1 VINRARPNALVGST
15 IHDVI
20 VARHRRACDG
30 FSLIV
35 GQGEGHWT
43 SSSPCPEWDAR
54 SVVEHVI
61 GFHDVLLLRPLGT
74 KPTRPKDDPV
84 VRWEVTVPAIRLA
97 MDAGSVRGPD
107 EPAGSSDL
115 DLDRLLPM
123 LTAEVLVHTWDLA
136 RAIGVDP
143 RLDPELCELSR
154 AVVGPNDESLRSSGL
169 FGPQVIVPESADAA
183 TRLVA
188 FMGRDPQ
195 WSP

>member
-1 VINRARPNALVGST
+1 MDAVI
-15 IHDVI
+15 
-20 VARHRRACDG
+20 ARHRKACDG

-35 GQGEGHWT
+35 GLGGGHWT
-43 SSSPCPEWDAR
+43 SPSPCPDWDAR
-54 SVVEHVI
+54 GVVEHVI

-84 VRWEVTVPAIRLA
+84 IRWGVTVPAIQSA
-97 MDAGSVRGPD
+97 MDLAAIRSSDQAAGSHEV
-107 EPAGSSDL
+107 

-143 RLDPELCELSR
+143 RLDPELCEVSS
-154 AVVGPNDESLRSSGL
+154 AVVGPNEESLRSSGL
-169 FGPQVIVPESADAA
+169 FGPAAAVPERADAA

-188 FMGRDPQ
+188 FMGRDPD
-195 WSP
+195 WTP

>member
-1 VINRARPNALVGST
+1 
-15 IHDVI
+15 
-20 VARHRRACDG
+20 
-30 FSLIV
+30 
-35 GQGEGHWT
+35 
-43 SSSPCPEWDAR
+43 
-54 SVVEHVI
+54 VVEHVI

-84 VRWEVTVPAIRLA
+84 VRWGATVPAIQSA
-97 MDAGSVRGPD
+97 MDSAPLRADEAPGST
-107 EPAGSSDL
+107 DL

-143 RLDPELCELSR
+143 RLDPGLCEVSC
-154 AVVGPNDESLRSSGL
+154 AVLGPNDESLRSSGL
-169 FGPQVIVPESADAA
+169 FRPPVIVPASADAA

-188 FMGRDPQ
+188 LMGRDPQ

>member
-1 VINRARPNALVGST
+1 MNEATG
-15 IHDVI
+15 
-20 VARHRRACDG
+20 RHVEACDG

-54 SVVEHVI
+54 GVVEHVI
-61 GFHDVLLLRPLGT
+61 GFHDVLLLRPWGA

-84 VRWEVTVPAIRLA
+84 ARWAVTVPAIKSALGLA
-97 MDAGSVRGPD
+97 AIRSSDD
-107 EPAGSSDL
+107 PAGAPDV

-123 LTAEVLVHTWDLA
+123 ITAEVLVHTWDLA

-143 RLDPELCELSR
+143 RLDPELCEISSG
-154 AVVGPNDESLRSSGL
+154 VVEPNHGSLRSSGM
-169 FGPQVIVPESADAA
+169 FGPAVAVPARADAA

-188 FMGRDPQ
+188 FLGRDPH
-195 WSP
+195 WTP